1 MRVLSSNSKTPH
13 IIAEELINIL
23 ISKFATIILGN
34 EARMKR
40 ELVLLSSDGI
50 RSQIAGLS
58 LDILEQIILH
68 MKGSRLKISLQLN
81 KAIDVS
87 NGSQLIALVRYV
99 HDSTIKKNF
108 LFCEKLKAAIKAKGV
123 LEFVKTS
130 IQNTNPIFKVLA
142 LCALMALL
150 LC

>member
-1 MRVLSSNSKTPH
+1 
-13 IIAEELINIL
+13 
-23 ISKFATIILGN
+23 
-34 EARMKR
+34 MKL
-40 ELVLLSSDGI
+40 ELVLLSSDGTW
-50 RSQIAGLS
+50 SQIADLS
-58 LDILEQIILH
+58 LDFLEQIILH
-68 MKGSRLKISLQLN
+68 MKASPLTISLQLN

-87 NGSQLIALVRYV
+87 NCSRPIALVRYV
-99 HDSTIKKNF
+99 HDSTVKENV

>member
-1 MRVLSSNSKTPH
+1 
-13 IIAEELINIL
+13 
-23 ISKFATIILGN
+23 
-34 EARMKR
+34 MKR

-87 NGSQLIALVRYV
+87 NGSQLIALVRYG
-99 HDSTIKKNF
+99 HDSTIKENSFSVKNW
-108 LFCEKLKAAIKAKGV
+108 KQPSK
-123 LEFVKTS
+123 
-130 IQNTNPIFKVLA
+130 QKV
-142 LCALMALL
+142 C
-150 LC
+150 